1 MATFSGYFLV
11 GIPDNIKSDK
21 INVYTSTT
29 SSGVFSLDNT
39 INYTYPEKTVEYVID
54 EDKFYKISFSETS
67 TGWLSP
73 LSEIIYGSK
82 IQTST
87 PPVTITSGSD
97 GSSFATTDDVY
108 ELTKLTETDASVKD
122 VKYALTMARAFID
135 LKTSNL
141 SIFRFNSFDA
151 NTAKKKYNATIRIL
165 KDVEI
170 NYAASLIYRD
180 LADNAILQNVI
191 DGKSTSQSISVGAT
205 SIGGI
210 EDSSSTTIANY
221 LDALSTRYASY
232 AFGLLNSVMPNY
244 VPLRYSENG
253 TGYKNY
259 GWSYIYNYDR
269 I

>member
-1 MATFSGYFLV
+1 MSTFSGYFLV

-29 SSGVFSLDNT
+29 SSGVFSLESTVSYSYPNKT
-39 INYTYPEKTVEYVID
+39 IEYVID
-54 EDKFYKISFSETS
+54 EDKFYKISFTEES

-73 LSEIIYGSK
+73 LSEVIYGSK
-82 IQTST
+82 IQNTV
-87 PPVTITSGSD
+87 PPVTITSSTD
-97 GSSFATTDDVY
+97 GASFSTPDDVY
-108 ELTKLTETDASVKD
+108 ELTKLTETDVSQKD
-122 VKYALTMARAFID
+122 VQYALTMARAYID
-135 LKTSNL
+135 LKTTNL
-141 SIFRFNSFDA
+141 SIFRFSSFDT

-180 LADNAILQNVI
+180 LADNAILKNVL

-244 VPLRYSENG
+244 TPLRYSENG
-253 TGYKNY
+253 TGYISR
-259 GWSYIYNYDR
+259 WSYIYNRDR